1 MKRWIFCCLSLLLV
15 GTALAQT
22 PADSVSRSEAID
34 SVVVTA
40 RKPLMI
46 YKQTGNI
53 AVNIEQLK
61 YAPLFAGEKDIF
73 KFLQLLPGVSAGKD
87 GMSGLLVRGGSN
99 DQTLILYDDVP
110 IYNQAHAYGIL
121 SIFSGETVQ
130 SAEVSKGYISP
141 AYGSRLSAL
150 TQIRTRDG
158 DRQDHRQS
166 LTVGTLSLAG
176 TVDGPIV
183 RNKGSYLVS
192 ARYFFPEAVLAL
204 VGNAVRFGFYDLT
217 GKLSYDIHPDHTLSL
232 GVYSG
237 DDHMANKEDYAR
249 NEYGWGNTTASLRL
263 ESRWN
268 DNLRSSVVA
277 YYTYLQNRQESE
289 YEDDDFKNWG
299 KTTYKTHEFGARLT
313 FDQRL
318 IKAWSLEYGANISHQ
333 RFMPMHSKGYV
344 NGQHKERGYS
354 SEQLVSVAIPSNS
367 SLTDCRFVCPD
378 GPTAV
383 SGALFLNNRFQW
395 GGWRADVGIRGAMYD
410 NSEQTRFA
418 VEPRAQLAYDFGN
431 DNAIWLS
438 GTINSQALVQY
449 NRYYYSMPIDFWT
462 PFRDGKLQHAW
473 QVALGGR
480 ARLRENLTLS
490 LEGYYKR
497 MRNLPLIYDSDD
509 FLLGRGGFVYGTGR
523 AWGLEIMLQR
533 QTERLSLTVSYTYTN
548 SRRSSEGVSYPFEY
562 DVPHDFN
569 TFLSYD
575 VLKRPGRRH
584 TFTFNMSWRSGLP
597 YRLTNESYP
606 DTNGNPIVG
615 ITAYPSMR
623 MRNYFRSDI
632 SYNMERRKRNGVRN
646 WQFSIINWTWH
657 KNPVCIYPYQGTYK
671 ATVLVPIMPSVSYT
685 RTFGK

>member
-1 MKRWIFCCLSLLLV
+1 MRKLLAGCLALCIPALL
-15 GTALAQT
+15 TAQT
-22 PADSVSRSEAID
+22 PADSISRTEAID

-40 RKPLMI
+40 RRPLMV

-53 AVNIEQLK
+53 AVDIEQLK

-141 AYGSRLSAL
+141 AYGSRLSAM
-150 TQIRTRDG
+150 TQIRTREG
-158 DRQDHRQS
+158 DRRNHRQS

-176 TVDGPIV
+176 TLDGPIK
-183 RNKGSYLVS
+183 RDKGSYLIS
-192 ARYFFPEAVLAL
+192 ARYFFPEAVLAIAD
-204 VGNAVRFGFYDLT
+204 NDIRYGFNDIT
-217 GKLSYDIHPDHTLSL
+217 GKLTYDIHRNHTLSL

-237 DDHMANKEDYAR
+237 DDHMKNKEDHAE
-249 NEYGWGNTTASLRL
+249 NGFGWGNTTASLRL

-277 YYTYLQNRQESE
+277 YYTYLQNRQETE
-289 YEDDDFKNWG
+289 FKDDGFSNWG
-299 KTTYKTHEFGARLT
+299 KTTFKTHEFGARMT

-318 IKAWSLEYGANISHQ
+318 SRVWSLEYGATFSHQ
-333 RFMPMHSKGYV
+333 RFEPMHTKSII
-344 NGQHKERGYS
+344 NGQHKDRGYS
-354 SEQLVSVAIPSNS
+354 SEL
-367 SLTDCRFVCPD
+367 L
-378 GPTAV
+378 V

-395 GGWRADVGIRGAMYD
+395 GGWRADVGVRGAAYD
-410 NSEQTRFA
+410 NSEQTRYA
-418 VEPRAQLAYDFGN
+418 VEPRAQLSYDFGR
-431 DNAIWLS
+431 DNAVWLS
-438 GTINSQALVQY
+438 GTINSQALVQF

-462 PFRDGKLQHAW
+462 PFRDGRLQHAW
-473 QVALGGR
+473 QVSLGGR
-480 ARLRENLTLS
+480 AKLHENLTLS
-490 LEGYYKR
+490 VEGYYKR

-509 FLLGRGGFVYGTGR
+509 FLLSNGGFIYGTGR
-523 AWGLEIMLQR
+523 AFGIEAMLQY
-533 QTERLSLTVSYTYTN
+533 QTERLSLTASYTYTD
-548 SRRSSEGVSYPFEY
+548 SRRRSDGVTYPFEY

-569 TFLSYD
+569 AFVSYD
-575 VLKRPGRRH
+575 VVKRPGRKH
-584 TFTFNMSWRSGLP
+584 TFSLNVAWRSGLP

-606 DTNGNPIVG
+606 DTDGNPIIG
-615 ITAYPSMR
+615 ITAYPTMR
-623 MRNYFRSDI
+623 MRNYFRADV

-646 WQFSIINWTWH
+646 WQFSIINATWH
-657 KNPVCIYPYQGTYK
+657 KSPVSIYPYRGSYK
-671 ATVLVPIMPSVSYT
+671 ATVLIPIMPSVSYT

>member
-1 MKRWIFCCLSLLLV
+1 MRKLLAGCLVLCIPALL
-15 GTALAQT
+15 TAQT
-22 PADSVSRSEAID
+22 PADSISRTEAID

-40 RKPLMI
+40 RRPLMV

-53 AVNIEQLK
+53 AVDIEQLK

-150 TQIRTRDG
+150 TQIRTREG
-158 DRQDHRQS
+158 DRRNHRQS

-176 TVDGPIV
+176 TLDGPIK
-183 RNKGSYLVS
+183 RDKGSYLIS
-192 ARYFFPEAVLAL
+192 ARYFFPEAVLAIAD
-204 VGNAVRFGFYDLT
+204 NDIRYGFNDIT
-217 GKLSYDIHPDHTLSL
+217 GKLTYDIHRNHTLSL

-237 DDHMANKEDYAR
+237 DDHMKNKEDHAE
-249 NEYGWGNTTASLRL
+249 NGFGWGNTTASLRL

-277 YYTYLQNRQESE
+277 YYTYLQNRQETKFK
-289 YEDDDFKNWG
+289 DDGFSNWG
-299 KTTYKTHEFGARLT
+299 KTTFKTHEFGARMT

-318 IKAWSLEYGANISHQ
+318 SHIWTLEYGATFSHQ
-333 RFMPMHSKGYV
+333 RFEPMHTKSII

-354 SEQLVSVAIPSNS
+354 SEQLVSG
-367 SLTDCRFVCPD
+367 T
-378 GPTAV
+378 
-383 SGALFLNNRFQW
+383 LFLNNRFQW
-395 GGWRADVGIRGAMYD
+395 GGWRADVGVRGAVYD
-410 NSEQTRFA
+410 NSEQTKYA
-418 VEPRAQLAYDFGN
+418 VEPRAQLSYDFGR
-431 DNAIWLS
+431 DNAVWLS
-438 GTINSQALVQY
+438 GTINSQALVQF

-462 PFRDGKLQHAW
+462 PFRDGRLQHAW
-473 QVALGGR
+473 QVSLGGR
-480 ARLRENLTLS
+480 AKLHENLTLS
-490 LEGYYKR
+490 VEGYYKR

-509 FLLGRGGFVYGTGR
+509 FLLSNGGFIYGTGR
-523 AWGLEIMLQR
+523 AFGIEAMLQY
-533 QTERLSLTVSYTYTN
+533 QTERLSLTASYTYTD
-548 SRRSSEGVSYPFEY
+548 SRRRSDGVTYPFEY

-569 TFLSYD
+569 AFVSYD
-575 VLKRPGRRH
+575 VVKRPGRKH
-584 TFTFNMSWRSGLP
+584 TFSLNVAWRSGLP

-606 DTNGNPIVG
+606 DTDGNPIIG
-615 ITAYPSMR
+615 ITAYPTMR
-623 MRNYFRSDI
+623 MRNYFRADV

-646 WQFSIINWTWH
+646 WQFSIINATWH
-657 KNPVCIYPYQGTYK
+657 KNPVSIYPYRGSYK
-671 ATVLVPIMPSVSYT
+671 ATVLIPIMPSVSYT

>member
-263 ESRWN
+263 ESRWS
-268 DNLRSSVVA
+268 DNLRSSIVA

-318 IKAWSLEYGANISHQ
+318 TRAWSLDYGANISHQ

-354 SEQLVSVAIPSNS
+354 SEQL
-367 SLTDCRFVCPD
+367 
-378 GPTAV
+378 V

>member
-158 DRQDHRQS
+158 DRQYHRQS

-217 GKLSYDIHPDHTLSL
+217 GKLSYDIHPGHTLSL

-237 DDHMANKEDYAR
+237 DDHMTNKEDYAR

-263 ESRWN
+263 ESRWS
-268 DNLRSSVVA
+268 DNLRSSIVA

-318 IKAWSLEYGANISHQ
+318 TRAWSLDYGANISHQ

-354 SEQLVSVAIPSNS
+354 SEQL
-367 SLTDCRFVCPD
+367 
-378 GPTAV
+378 V

>member
-1 MKRWIFCCLSLLLV
+1 MKRCFFCCLSLLLV

-217 GKLSYDIHPDHTLSL
+217 GKLSYDIHPGHTLSL

-263 ESRWN
+263 ESRWS
-268 DNLRSSVVA
+268 DNLRSSIVA

-289 YEDDDFKNWG
+289 YQDDDFKNWG

-318 IKAWSLEYGANISHQ
+318 TRAWSLDYGANISHQ

-354 SEQLVSVAIPSNS
+354 SEQL
-367 SLTDCRFVCPD
+367 
-378 GPTAV
+378 V

>member
-217 GKLSYDIHPDHTLSL
+217 GKLSYDIHPGHTLSL

-237 DDHMANKEDYAR
+237 DDHMTNKEDYAR

-263 ESRWN
+263 ESRWS
-268 DNLRSSVVA
+268 DNLRSSIVA

-318 IKAWSLEYGANISHQ
+318 TRAWSLDYGANISHQ

-354 SEQLVSVAIPSNS
+354 SEQL
-367 SLTDCRFVCPD
+367 
-378 GPTAV
+378 V

-449 NRYYYSMPIDFWT
+449 NRYYYSMPLDFWT

>member
-15 GTALAQT
+15 ATALAQT

-217 GKLSYDIHPDHTLSL
+217 GKLAYDIHPSHTLSL

-237 DDHMANKEDYAR
+237 DDHMTNKEDYAR

-268 DNLRSSVVA
+268 DNLRSSIVA
-277 YYTYLQNRQESE
+277 YYTYLQNRQESK

-318 IKAWSLEYGANISHQ
+318 TRAWSLDYGANISHQ

-354 SEQLVSVAIPSNS
+354 SEQLVS
-367 SLTDCRFVCPD
+367 
-378 GPTAV
+378 
-383 SGALFLNNRFQW
+383 GALFLNNRFQW
-395 GGWRADVGIRGAMYD
+395 GGWRADVGIRAAMYD

-431 DNAIWLS
+431 DNAMWLS

-473 QVALGGR
+473 QMALGGR

-490 LEGYYKR
+490 LEGYYKQ

-548 SRRSSEGVSYPFEY
+548 SRRSSEGVTYPFEY

>member
-1 MKRWIFCCLSLLLV
+1 MRKLLAGCLALCIPALL
-15 GTALAQT
+15 TAQT
-22 PADSVSRSEAID
+22 PADSISRTETID

-40 RKPLMI
+40 RRPLMV

-53 AVNIEQLK
+53 AVDIEQLK

-130 SAEVSKGYISP
+130 SAKMSKGYISP

-150 TQIRTRDG
+150 TQIRTREG
-158 DRQDHRQS
+158 DRLNHRQS

-176 TVDGPIV
+176 TLDGPIK
-183 RNKGSYLVS
+183 RDKGSYLIS
-192 ARYFFPEAVLAL
+192 ARYFFPEAVLAIAD
-204 VGNAVRFGFYDLT
+204 NDIRYGFNDIT
-217 GKLSYDIHPDHTLSL
+217 GKLTYDIHRNHTLSL

-237 DDHMANKEDYAR
+237 DDHMKNKEDHAE
-249 NEYGWGNTTASLRL
+249 NGFGWGNTTASLRL

-277 YYTYLQNRQESE
+277 YYTYLQNRQETKFK
-289 YEDDDFKNWG
+289 DDGFSNWG
-299 KTTYKTHEFGARLT
+299 KTTFKTHEFGARMT

-318 IKAWSLEYGANISHQ
+318 SHIWMLEYGAAFSHQ
-333 RFMPMHSKGYV
+333 RFEPMHTKSII
-344 NGQHKERGYS
+344 NGQHKDRGYS
-354 SEQLVSVAIPSNS
+354 SEL
-367 SLTDCRFVCPD
+367 L
-378 GPTAV
+378 V

-395 GGWRADVGIRGAMYD
+395 GGWRADVGVRGAAYD
-410 NSEQTRFA
+410 NSEQTRYA
-418 VEPRAQLAYDFGN
+418 VEPRAQLSYDFGR
-431 DNAIWLS
+431 DNAVWLS
-438 GTINSQALVQY
+438 GTINSQALVQF

-462 PFRDGKLQHAW
+462 PFRDGRLQHAW
-473 QVALGGR
+473 QVSLGGR
-480 ARLRENLTLS
+480 AKLHENLTLS
-490 LEGYYKR
+490 VEGYYKR

-509 FLLGRGGFVYGTGR
+509 FLLNNGGFIYGTGR
-523 AWGLEIMLQR
+523 AFGIEAMLQY
-533 QTERLSLTVSYTYTN
+533 QTERLSLTASYTYTD
-548 SRRSSEGVSYPFEY
+548 SRRRSDGVTYPFEY

-569 TFLSYD
+569 AFVSYD
-575 VLKRPGRRH
+575 VVKRPGRKH
-584 TFTFNMSWRSGLP
+584 TFSLNVAWRSGLP

-606 DTNGNPIVG
+606 DTDGNPIIG
-615 ITAYPSMR
+615 ITAYPTMR
-623 MRNYFRSDI
+623 MRNYFRADV

-646 WQFSIINWTWH
+646 WQFSIINATWH
-657 KNPVCIYPYQGTYK
+657 KNPVSIYPYRGSYK
-671 ATVLVPIMPSVSYT
+671 ATVLIPIMPSVSYT

>member
-1 MKRWIFCCLSLLLV
+1 MRKLLAGCLALCIPALL
-15 GTALAQT
+15 TAQT
-22 PADSVSRSEAID
+22 PADSISRTEAID

-40 RKPLMI
+40 RRPLMV

-53 AVNIEQLK
+53 AVDIEQLK

-141 AYGSRLSAL
+141 AYGSRLSAM
-150 TQIRTRDG
+150 TQIRTREG
-158 DRQDHRQS
+158 DRRNHRQS

-176 TVDGPIV
+176 TLDGPIK
-183 RNKGSYLVS
+183 RDKGSYLIS
-192 ARYFFPEAVLAL
+192 ARYFFPEAVLAIAD
-204 VGNAVRFGFYDLT
+204 NDIRYGFNDIT
-217 GKLSYDIHPDHTLSL
+217 GKLTYDIHRNHTLSL

-237 DDHMANKEDYAR
+237 DDHMKNKEDHAE
-249 NEYGWGNTTASLRL
+249 NGFGWGNTTASLRL

-277 YYTYLQNRQESE
+277 YYTYLQNRQETE
-289 YEDDDFKNWG
+289 FKDDGFRNWG
-299 KTTYKTHEFGARLT
+299 KTTFKTHEFGARMT

-318 IKAWSLEYGANISHQ
+318 SRVWSLEYGATFSHQ
-333 RFMPMHSKGYV
+333 RFEPMHTKSII
-344 NGQHKERGYS
+344 NGQHKDRGYS
-354 SEQLVSVAIPSNS
+354 SEL
-367 SLTDCRFVCPD
+367 L
-378 GPTAV
+378 V

-395 GGWRADVGIRGAMYD
+395 GGWRADVGVRGAAYD
-410 NSEQTRFA
+410 NSEQTRYA
-418 VEPRAQLAYDFGN
+418 VEPRAQLSYDFGR
-431 DNAIWLS
+431 DNAVWLS
-438 GTINSQALVQY
+438 GTINSQALVQF

-462 PFRDGKLQHAW
+462 PFRDGRLQHAW
-473 QVALGGR
+473 QVSLGGR
-480 ARLRENLTLS
+480 AKLHENLTLS
-490 LEGYYKR
+490 VEGYYKR

-509 FLLGRGGFVYGTGR
+509 FLLSNGGFIYGTGR
-523 AWGLEIMLQR
+523 AFGIEAMLQY
-533 QTERLSLTVSYTYTN
+533 QTERLSLTASYTYTD
-548 SRRSSEGVSYPFEY
+548 SRRRSDGVTYPFEY

-569 TFLSYD
+569 AFVSYD
-575 VLKRPGRRH
+575 VVKRPGRKH
-584 TFTFNMSWRSGLP
+584 TFSLNVAWRSGLP

-606 DTNGNPIVG
+606 DTDGNPIIG
-615 ITAYPSMR
+615 ITAYPTMR
-623 MRNYFRSDI
+623 MRNYFRADV

-646 WQFSIINWTWH
+646 WQFSIINATWH
-657 KNPVCIYPYQGTYK
+657 KNPVSIYPYRGSYK
-671 ATVLVPIMPSVSYT
+671 ATVLIPIMPSVSYT

>member
-217 GKLSYDIHPDHTLSL
+217 GKLSYDIHLGHTLSL

-237 DDHMANKEDYAR
+237 DDHMTNKEDYAR

-263 ESRWN
+263 ESRWS
-268 DNLRSSVVA
+268 DNLRSSIVA

-318 IKAWSLEYGANISHQ
+318 TRAWSLDYGANISHQ

-354 SEQLVSVAIPSNS
+354 SEQL
-367 SLTDCRFVCPD
+367 
-378 GPTAV
+378 V

>member
-1 MKRWIFCCLSLLLV
+1 MRKLLAGCLALCIPALL
-15 GTALAQT
+15 TAQT
-22 PADSVSRSEAID
+22 PADSISRTEAID

-40 RKPLMI
+40 RRPLMV

-53 AVNIEQLK
+53 AVDIEQLK

-150 TQIRTRDG
+150 TQIRTREG
-158 DRQDHRQS
+158 DRRNHRQS

-176 TVDGPIV
+176 TLDGPIK
-183 RNKGSYLVS
+183 RDKGSYLIS
-192 ARYFFPEAVLAL
+192 ARYFFPEAVLAIAD
-204 VGNAVRFGFYDLT
+204 NDIRYGFNDIT
-217 GKLSYDIHPDHTLSL
+217 GKLTYDIHRNHTLSL

-237 DDHMANKEDYAR
+237 DDHMKNKEDHAE
-249 NEYGWGNTTASLRL
+249 NGFGWGNTTASLRL

-277 YYTYLQNRQESE
+277 YYTYLQNRQETE
-289 YEDDDFKNWG
+289 FKDDGFSNWG
-299 KTTYKTHEFGARLT
+299 KTTFKTHEFGARMT

-318 IKAWSLEYGANISHQ
+318 SRVWSLEYGATFSHQ
-333 RFMPMHSKGYV
+333 RFEPMHTKSII
-344 NGQHKERGYS
+344 NGQHKDRGYS
-354 SEQLVSVAIPSNS
+354 SEL
-367 SLTDCRFVCPD
+367 L
-378 GPTAV
+378 V

-395 GGWRADVGIRGAMYD
+395 GGWRADVGVRGAAYD
-410 NSEQTRFA
+410 NSEQTRYA
-418 VEPRAQLAYDFGN
+418 VEPRAQLSYDFGR
-431 DNAIWLS
+431 DNAVWLS
-438 GTINSQALVQY
+438 GTINSQALVQF

-462 PFRDGKLQHAW
+462 PFRDGRLQHAW
-473 QVALGGR
+473 QVSLGGR
-480 ARLRENLTLS
+480 AKLHENLTLS
-490 LEGYYKR
+490 VEGYYKR

-509 FLLGRGGFVYGTGR
+509 FLLSNGGFIYGTGR
-523 AWGLEIMLQR
+523 AFGIEAMLQY
-533 QTERLSLTVSYTYTN
+533 QTERLSLTASYTYTD
-548 SRRSSEGVSYPFEY
+548 SRRRSDGVTYPFEY

-569 TFLSYD
+569 AFVSYD
-575 VLKRPGRRH
+575 VVKRPGRKH
-584 TFTFNMSWRSGLP
+584 TFSLNVAWRSGLP

-606 DTNGNPIVG
+606 DTDGNPIIG
-615 ITAYPSMR
+615 ITAYPTMR
-623 MRNYFRSDI
+623 MRNYFRADV

-646 WQFSIINWTWH
+646 WQFSIINATWH
-657 KNPVCIYPYQGTYK
+657 KNPVSIYPYRGSYK
-671 ATVLVPIMPSVSYT
+671 ATVLIPIMPSVSYT

>member
-217 GKLSYDIHPDHTLSL
+217 GKLSYDIHPGHTLSL

-237 DDHMANKEDYAR
+237 DDHMTNKEDYAR

-263 ESRWN
+263 ESRWS
-268 DNLRSSVVA
+268 DNLRSSIVA

-318 IKAWSLEYGANISHQ
+318 TRAWSLDYGANISHQ

-354 SEQLVSVAIPSNS
+354 SEQL
-367 SLTDCRFVCPD
+367 
-378 GPTAV
+378 V

-438 GTINSQALVQY
+438 GTINSTA
-449 NRYYYSMPIDFWT
+449 YSMPIDFWT

-523 AWGLEIMLQR
+523 AWGLAIMLQR

>member
-1 MKRWIFCCLSLLLV
+1 MRKLLAGCLALCIPALL
-15 GTALAQT
+15 TAQT
-22 PADSVSRSEAID
+22 PADSISRTEAID

-40 RKPLMI
+40 RRPLMV

-53 AVNIEQLK
+53 AVDIEQLK

-130 SAEVSKGYISP
+130 SAEVSKGFISP

-150 TQIRTRDG
+150 TQIRTREG
-158 DRQDHRQS
+158 DRLNHRQS

-176 TVDGPIV
+176 TLDGPIK
-183 RNKGSYLVS
+183 RDKGSYLIS
-192 ARYFFPEAVLAL
+192 ARYFFPEAVLAIAD
-204 VGNAVRFGFYDLT
+204 NDIRYGFNDIT
-217 GKLSYDIHPDHTLSL
+217 GKLTYDIHRNHTLSL

-237 DDHMANKEDYAR
+237 DDHMKNKEDHAE
-249 NEYGWGNTTASLRL
+249 NGFGWGNTTASLRL

-277 YYTYLQNRQESE
+277 YYTYLQNRQETE
-289 YEDDDFKNWG
+289 FKDDGFSNWG
-299 KTTYKTHEFGARLT
+299 KTTFKTHEFGARMT

-318 IKAWSLEYGANISHQ
+318 SRVWSLEYGATFSHQ
-333 RFMPMHSKGYV
+333 RFEPMHTKSII
-344 NGQHKERGYS
+344 NGQHKDRGYS
-354 SEQLVSVAIPSNS
+354 SEL
-367 SLTDCRFVCPD
+367 L
-378 GPTAV
+378 V

-395 GGWRADVGIRGAMYD
+395 GGWRADVGVRGAVYD
-410 NSEQTRFA
+410 NSEQTKYA
-418 VEPRAQLAYDFGN
+418 VEPRAQLSYDFGR
-431 DNAIWLS
+431 DNAVWLS
-438 GTINSQALVQY
+438 GTINSQALVQF

-462 PFRDGKLQHAW
+462 PFRDGRLQHAW
-473 QVALGGR
+473 QVSLGGR
-480 ARLRENLTLS
+480 AKLHQNLPLS
-490 LEGYYKR
+490 VEGYYKR

-509 FLLGRGGFVYGTGR
+509 FLLSNGGFIYGTGR
-523 AWGLEIMLQR
+523 AFGIEAMLQY
-533 QTERLSLTVSYTYTN
+533 QTERLSLTASYTYTD
-548 SRRSSEGVSYPFEY
+548 SRRRSDGVTYPFEY

-569 TFLSYD
+569 AFVSYD
-575 VLKRPGRRH
+575 VVKRPGRKH
-584 TFTFNMSWRSGLP
+584 TFSLNVAWRSGLP

-606 DTNGNPIVG
+606 DTDGNPIIG
-615 ITAYPSMR
+615 ITAYPTMR
-623 MRNYFRSDI
+623 MRNYFRADV

-646 WQFSIINWTWH
+646 WQFSIINATWH
-657 KNPVCIYPYQGTYK
+657 KNPVSIYPYRGSYK
-671 ATVLVPIMPSVSYT
+671 ATVLIPIMPSVSYT

>member
-1 MKRWIFCCLSLLLV
+1 MRKLLAGCLALCIPALL
-15 GTALAQT
+15 TAQT
-22 PADSVSRSEAID
+22 PADSISRTETID

-40 RKPLMI
+40 RRPLMV

-53 AVNIEQLK
+53 AVDIEQLK

-150 TQIRTRDG
+150 TQIRTREG
-158 DRQDHRQS
+158 DRLNHRQS

-176 TVDGPIV
+176 TLDGPIK
-183 RNKGSYLVS
+183 RDKGSYLIS
-192 ARYFFPEAVLAL
+192 ARYFFPEAVLAI
-204 VGNAVRFGFYDLT
+204 VDNAVRYGFYDVT
-217 GKLSYDIHPDHTLSL
+217 GKLTYDIHRNHTLSL

-237 DDHMANKEDYAR
+237 DDHMKNKEDHAE
-249 NEYGWGNTTASLRL
+249 NGFGWGNTTASLRL

-277 YYTYLQNRQESE
+277 YYTYLQNRQETE
-289 YEDDDFKNWG
+289 FKDDGFSNWG
-299 KTTYKTHEFGARLT
+299 KTTFKTHEFGARMT

-318 IKAWSLEYGANISHQ
+318 SHVWMLEYGAAFSHQ
-333 RFMPMHSKGYV
+333 RFEPMHTKSII
-344 NGQHKERGYS
+344 NGQHKNRGYS
-354 SEQLVSVAIPSNS
+354 SEQL
-367 SLTDCRFVCPD
+367 
-378 GPTAV
+378 V

-395 GGWRADVGIRGAMYD
+395 GSWRADVGVRGAVYD
-410 NSEQTRFA
+410 NSEQTKYA
-418 VEPRAQLAYDFGN
+418 VEPRAQLSYDFGR
-431 DNAIWLS
+431 DNAVWLS
-438 GTINSQALVQY
+438 GTINSQALVQF

-462 PFRDGKLQHAW
+462 PFRDGRLQHAW
-473 QVALGGR
+473 QVSLGGR
-480 ARLRENLTLS
+480 AKLHENLTLS
-490 LEGYYKR
+490 VEGYYKR

-509 FLLGRGGFVYGTGR
+509 FLLSNGGFIYGTGR
-523 AWGLEIMLQR
+523 AFGIEAMLQY
-533 QTERLSLTVSYTYTN
+533 QTERLSLTASYTYTD
-548 SRRSSEGVSYPFEY
+548 SRRRSDGVTYPFEY

-569 TFLSYD
+569 AFVSYD
-575 VLKRPGRRH
+575 VVKRPGRKH
-584 TFTFNMSWRSGLP
+584 TFSLNVAWRSGLP

-606 DTNGNPIVG
+606 DTDGNPIIG
-615 ITAYPSMR
+615 ITAYPTMQ
-623 MRNYFRSDI
+623 MHNYFRADV

-646 WQFSIINWTWH
+646 WQFSIINATWH
-657 KNPVCIYPYQGTYK
+657 KNPVSIYPYRGSYK
-671 ATVLVPIMPSVSYT
+671 ATVLIPIMPSVSYT

>member
-183 RNKGSYLVS
+183 RNKGSYLVF

-354 SEQLVSVAIPSNS
+354 SEQL
-367 SLTDCRFVCPD
+367 
-378 GPTAV
+378 V

>member
-217 GKLSYDIHPDHTLSL
+217 GKLSYDIHRNHTLSL

-237 DDHMANKEDYAR
+237 DDHMTNKEDYAR

-263 ESRWN
+263 ESRWS
-268 DNLRSSVVA
+268 DNLRSSIVA

-318 IKAWSLEYGANISHQ
+318 TRAWSLDYGANISHQ

-354 SEQLVSVAIPSNS
+354 SEQL
-367 SLTDCRFVCPD
+367 
-378 GPTAV
+378 V

>member
-1 MKRWIFCCLSLLLV
+1 MRKLLAGCLVLCIPALL
-15 GTALAQT
+15 TAQT
-22 PADSVSRSEAID
+22 PADSISRTEAID

-40 RKPLMI
+40 RRPLMV

-53 AVNIEQLK
+53 AVDIEQLK

-141 AYGSRLSAL
+141 AYGSRLSAM
-150 TQIRTRDG
+150 TQIRTREG
-158 DRQDHRQS
+158 DRRNHRQS

-176 TVDGPIV
+176 TLDGPIK
-183 RNKGSYLVS
+183 RDKGSYLIS
-192 ARYFFPEAVLAL
+192 ARYFFPEAVLAIAD
-204 VGNAVRFGFYDLT
+204 NDIRYGFNDIT
-217 GKLSYDIHPDHTLSL
+217 GKLTYDIHRNHTLSL

-237 DDHMANKEDYAR
+237 DDHMKNKEDHAE
-249 NEYGWGNTTASLRL
+249 NGFGWGNTTASLRL

-277 YYTYLQNRQESE
+277 YYTYLQNRQETE
-289 YEDDDFKNWG
+289 FKDDGFSNWG
-299 KTTYKTHEFGARLT
+299 KTTFKTHEFGARMT

-318 IKAWSLEYGANISHQ
+318 SRVWSLEYGATFSHQ
-333 RFMPMHSKGYV
+333 RFEPMHTKSII
-344 NGQHKERGYS
+344 NGQHKDRGYS
-354 SEQLVSVAIPSNS
+354 SEL
-367 SLTDCRFVCPD
+367 L
-378 GPTAV
+378 V

-395 GGWRADVGIRGAMYD
+395 GGWRADVGVRGAAYD
-410 NSEQTRFA
+410 NSEQTRYA
-418 VEPRAQLAYDFGN
+418 VEPRAQLSYDFGR
-431 DNAIWLS
+431 DNAVWLS
-438 GTINSQALVQY
+438 GTINSQALVQF

-462 PFRDGKLQHAW
+462 PFRDGRLQHAW
-473 QVALGGR
+473 QVSLGGR
-480 ARLRENLTLS
+480 AKLHENLTLS
-490 LEGYYKR
+490 VEGYYKR

-509 FLLGRGGFVYGTGR
+509 FLLSNGGFIYGTGR
-523 AWGLEIMLQR
+523 AFGIEAMLQY
-533 QTERLSLTVSYTYTN
+533 QTERLSLTASYTYTD
-548 SRRSSEGVSYPFEY
+548 SRRRSDGVTYPFEY

-569 TFLSYD
+569 AFVSYD
-575 VLKRPGRRH
+575 VVKRPGRKH
-584 TFTFNMSWRSGLP
+584 TFSLNVAWRSGLP

-606 DTNGNPIVG
+606 DTDGNPIIG
-615 ITAYPSMR
+615 ITAYPTMR
-623 MRNYFRSDI
+623 MRNYFRADV

-646 WQFSIINWTWH
+646 WQFSIINATWH
-657 KNPVCIYPYQGTYK
+657 KNPVSIYPYRGSYK
-671 ATVLVPIMPSVSYT
+671 ATVLIPIMPSVSYT

>member
-217 GKLSYDIHPDHTLSL
+217 GKLSYDIHPGHTLSL

-237 DDHMANKEDYAR
+237 DDHMTNKEDYAR

-263 ESRWN
+263 ESRWS
-268 DNLRSSVVA
+268 DNLRSSIVA

-318 IKAWSLEYGANISHQ
+318 TRAWSLDYGANISHQ

-354 SEQLVSVAIPSNS
+354 SEQL
-367 SLTDCRFVCPD
+367 
-378 GPTAV
+378 V

-623 MRNYFRSDI
+623 MRNYWK
-632 SYNMERRKRNGVRN
+632 KRL
-646 WQFSIINWTWH
+646 
-657 KNPVCIYPYQGTYK
+657 K
-671 ATVLVPIMPSVSYT
+671 
-685 RTFGK
+685 

>member
-237 DDHMANKEDYAR
+237 DDHLATKDDHAR
-249 NEYGWGNTTASLRL
+249 NEYGWGNTAASLRL

-268 DNLRSSVVA
+268 DDLRSSVVA

-354 SEQLVSVAIPSNS
+354 SEQL
-367 SLTDCRFVCPD
+367 
-378 GPTAV
+378 V

>member
-1 MKRWIFCCLSLLLV
+1 MRKLLAGCLALCIPALL
-15 GTALAQT
+15 TAQT
-22 PADSVSRSEAID
+22 PADSISRTEAID

-40 RKPLMI
+40 RRPLMV

-53 AVNIEQLK
+53 AVDIEQLK

-141 AYGSRLSAL
+141 AYGSRLSAM
-150 TQIRTRDG
+150 TQIRTREG
-158 DRQDHRQS
+158 DRRNHRQS

-176 TVDGPIV
+176 TLDGPIK
-183 RNKGSYLVS
+183 RDKGSYLIS
-192 ARYFFPEAVLAL
+192 ARYFFPEAVLAIAD
-204 VGNAVRFGFYDLT
+204 NDIRYGFNDIT
-217 GKLSYDIHPDHTLSL
+217 GKLTYDIHRNHTLSL

-237 DDHMANKEDYAR
+237 DDHMKNKEDHAE
-249 NEYGWGNTTASLRL
+249 NGFGWGNTTASLRL

-277 YYTYLQNRQESE
+277 YYTYLQNRQETE
-289 YEDDDFKNWG
+289 FKDDGFSNWG
-299 KTTYKTHEFGARLT
+299 KTTFKTHEFGARMT

-318 IKAWSLEYGANISHQ
+318 SRVWSLEYGATFSHQ
-333 RFMPMHSKGYV
+333 RFEPMHTKSII
-344 NGQHKERGYS
+344 NGQHKDRGYS
-354 SEQLVSVAIPSNS
+354 SEL
-367 SLTDCRFVCPD
+367 L
-378 GPTAV
+378 V

-395 GGWRADVGIRGAMYD
+395 GGWRADVGVRGAAYD
-410 NSEQTRFA
+410 NSEQTRYA
-418 VEPRAQLAYDFGN
+418 VEPRAQLSYDFGR
-431 DNAIWLS
+431 DNAVWLS
-438 GTINSQALVQY
+438 GTINSQALVQF

-462 PFRDGKLQHAW
+462 PFRDGRLQHAW
-473 QVALGGR
+473 QVSLGGR
-480 ARLRENLTLS
+480 AKLYENLTLS
-490 LEGYYKR
+490 VEGYYKR

-509 FLLGRGGFVYGTGR
+509 FLLSNGGFIYGTGR
-523 AWGLEIMLQR
+523 AFGIEAMLQY
-533 QTERLSLTVSYTYTN
+533 QTERLSLTASYTYTD
-548 SRRSSEGVSYPFEY
+548 SRRRSDGVTYPFEY

-569 TFLSYD
+569 AFVSYD
-575 VLKRPGRRH
+575 VVKRPGRKH
-584 TFTFNMSWRSGLP
+584 TFSLNVAWRSGLL

-606 DTNGNPIVG
+606 DTDGNPIIG
-615 ITAYPSMR
+615 ITAYPTMR
-623 MRNYFRSDI
+623 MRNYFRADV

-646 WQFSIINWTWH
+646 WQFSIINATWH
-657 KNPVCIYPYQGTYK
+657 KNPVSIYPYRGSYK
-671 ATVLVPIMPSVSYT
+671 ATVLIPIMPSVSYT